1 MRGGGREIEG
11 FVFVAVFL
19 IGDESRNYVFT
30 HRITP
35 EGRPI
40 HPPSKVKV

>member
-19 IGDESRNYVFT
+19 IGDETQNYVFT
-30 HRITP
+30 RRITP
-35 EGRPI
+35 EVDQYICLLR
-40 HPPSKVKV
+40 